1 MTYKFVIVANRLPVT
16 VSKVDGELVYT
27 PSNGG
32 LATAMSSL
40 QLGDAGDDKNSRLWV
55 GWPGIASDDLT
66 PTERKA
72 VTRKLQSYGCYPVFL
87 TRQQIQLFYEGYCND
102 TIWPMFHYFQ
112 SVAVHDNRY
121 WAAYQEVNHL
131 YSRAVSRYADEA
143 AKIWVHDYQLMLLP
157 RMLRERLPQSL
168 IGFFMHIPFPSYE
181 IYRLLPE
188 RRQLLEGV
196 LGADLVGFHIY
207 DYARHF
213 MSSVLRA
220 LGFEHKHGVIHY
232 GKRRVTV
239 DAFPIGIDYE
249 KWTDALNKPETIEEI
264 QLLTETYKGRK
275 IIVSVD
281 RLDYSKGIMHRLEAF
296 EQFLAEYP
304 RYHKKV
310 ALVMVA
316 VPSRIEVEAY
326 KDLRHTIEQA
336 ISRINGQYGSVDWTP
351 ISYQFKN
358 LPFHQV
364 VALYAKADVA
374 LVTPL
379 RDGMNLVAKEFIA
392 SKQRSTGVLVLS
404 ELTGAVDE
412 LPESLR
418 INPNDT
424 ANIVSELARA
434 LKMPKA
440 EQRRRL
446 DAMQRRISSYTVARW
461 ANDFIEQLAQTS
473 EARLPFNHILTPPA
487 RSSLLRD
494 FRSAKQRLL
503 LLDYDGVLRGF
514 VSSPDPMRAA
524 PSNKLLN
531 DLRALLAQ
539 PNTTLC
545 IISGRTREALESWFG
560 KLGPGLTLAAEH
572 GAWLRQDGNWSE
584 ADIPPTD
591 YKQVLLPLLR
601 RYADRTPGAR
611 IEEKAF
617 ALVWHYRNVPAE
629 LAYARNSSLKHE
641 LSNLLASSGL
651 NDISVHSG
659 NKIIEIKPRSISKG
673 SVAAELLA
681 DTDAGS
687 TDFVLCIGDD
697 YTDEDMF
704 RALPD
709 SAYTIKVGP
718 GETQARFR
726 LDGVPDVQRLLH
738 ELTIEP

>member
-40 QLGDAGDDKNSRLWV
+40 QIGSEDKRLWV

-66 PTERKA
+66 PAERRA
-72 VTRKLQSYGCYPVFL
+72 VTRKLQSFGCYPVFL
-87 TRQQIQLFYEGYCND
+87 THQQIKLFYEGYCND

-121 WAAYQEVNHL
+121 WAAYQEVNQL
-131 YSRAVSRYADEA
+131 YSRAVSRHADEA
-143 AKIWVHDYQLMLLP
+143 ATIWVHDYQLMLLP
-157 RMLRERLPQSL
+157 QILRERLPLSL
-168 IGFFMHIPFPSYE
+168 IGFFLHIPFPSFE

-188 RRQLLEGV
+188 RRQLLEGI

-213 MSSVLRA
+213 MSSVLRT

-249 KWTDALNKPETIEEI
+249 KFTKALKQPDTREEI
-264 QLLTETYKGRK
+264 QVLDTSYKGRK
-275 IIVSVD
+275 IILSVD

-296 EQFLAEYP
+296 EQFLSQYP

-358 LPFHQV
+358 LPFHQI

-392 SKQRSTGVLVLS
+392 SKQHSPGVLVLS

-424 ANIVSELARA
+424 ANIVSELVRA

-446 DAMQRRISSYTVARW
+446 DAMQRRISSYTVSRW
-461 ANDFIEQLAQTS
+461 ATDFIEQLTQTS
-473 EARLPFNHILTPPA
+473 EARLPFNHILTTPA
-487 RSSLLRD
+487 RSTLLRE
-494 FRSAKQRLL
+494 FRSAKRRLL

-524 PSNKLLN
+524 PSTKLVT
-531 DLRALLAQ
+531 DLRALLSQ
-539 PNTTLC
+539 SNTTLC

-560 KLGPGLTLAAEH
+560 KLGSKLILAAEH

-681 DTDAGS
+681 DTEADSA
-687 TDFVLCIGDD
+687 DFVLCIGDD

-704 RALPD
+704 RMLPD

-718 GETQARFR
+718 GETHARFR

-738 ELTIEP
+738 DLALDS